1 MPIKEDLLD
10 LDQKPLRSSAIGP
23 MDDLLD
29 QTPLED
35 NDSNY
40 KLGKA

>member
-10 LDQKPLRSSAIGP
+10 LDYKQPRSGAIGP
-23 MDDLLD
+23 INDLLD

-35 NDSNY
+35 NDSDY
-40 KLGKA
+40 KSGKA

>member
-10 LDQKPLRSSAIGP
+10 LDYKQLRSGVISLI
-23 MDDLLD
+23 DDLLD

-35 NDSNY
+35 NNSNY
-40 KLGKA
+40 KLRKA